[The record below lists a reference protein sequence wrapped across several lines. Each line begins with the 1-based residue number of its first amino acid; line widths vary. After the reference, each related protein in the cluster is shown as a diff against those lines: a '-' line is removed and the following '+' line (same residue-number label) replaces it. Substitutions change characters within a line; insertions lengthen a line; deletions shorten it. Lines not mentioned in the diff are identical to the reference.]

1 MGYEIDFLP
10 VGDGST
16 SGDAI
21 ALRYGNLF
29 GDREEQRV
37 MIIDGGF
44 ADDGEALVKHLDTYY
59 GTDQVDVV
67 VCTHPDRDHVGGL
80 KVVLETLNVGEFWMH
95 LPWAH
100 SRDMAL
106 AKARTGFRSTHLA
119 KRVQAA
125 LQGAVTLEEIALQR
139 GIVIREPFTGTST
152 DDGAYVV
159 LGPSVDYYE
168 ELLAEF
174 PEIPEKKAAGVGLL
188 AKAAEALA
196 KKLPETDLI
205 ETLTDLGETPAQNNS
220 SVIGLLRSE
229 QYLALLTADAGMPA
243 LEQAASM
250 LEMGG
255 FQPGSLAF
263 IQVPHHGS
271 RRNVGP
277 TILSRFLG
285 PKGVSER
292 VGSAFVSVA
301 PDGAPKHPAKKVTNG
316 FRRRGYPVNATQGN
330 SVRHHRNAPSR
341 GWSKAEP
348 LPFYDF
354 VEED

>member
-29 GDREEQRV
+29 GPRDEQRV

-44 ADDGEALVKHLDTYY
+44 ADDGEALIEHVDTHYQ
-59 GTDQVDVV
+59 TDRVDVV

-80 KVVLETLNVGEFWMH
+80 RVVLQELNVAEFWMH
-95 LPWAH
+95 LPWNH
-100 SRDMAL
+100 SVDMAV

-119 KRVQAA
+119 KRIEAA
-125 LQGAVTLEEIALQR
+125 LQGAVGLEEIAHQR
-139 GIVIREPFTGTST
+139 GIPIREPFAGTST
-152 DDGAYVV
+152 EDGAFYV
-159 LGPSVDYYE
+159 LGPTLDYYE
-168 ELLAEF
+168 RLLAEF
-174 PEIPEKKAAGVGLL
+174 PDIPEKVPASGLF
-188 AKAAEALA
+188 AKATQALSN
-196 KKLPETDLI
+196 LVPETSLI

-229 QYLALLTADAGMPA
+229 QHVALLTADAGMPA
-243 LEQAASM
+243 LERAATG
-250 LEMGG
+250 LEGAG
-255 FQPGSLAF
+255 FQPGSLTF

-277 TILSRFLG
+277 TILDRLLG
-285 PKGVSER
+285 PKGVTSS
-292 VGSAFVSVA
+292 VGTAFVSAA
-301 PDGAPKHPAKKVTNG
+301 PDGAPKHPAKKVTNA
-316 FRRRGYPVNATQGN
+316 FRRRGYPVNATQG
-330 SVRHHRNAPSR
+330 SLVRHHRGAPSR

-348 LPFYDF
+348 LPFYAL
-354 VEED
+354 VEAD